1 MTNKEKQALTLT
13 MLDVGQ
19 AECFLLKKGQTTT
32 LIDCGTVAKGKDIV
46 NSIKRQ
52 EIEKI
57 DYIFI
62 THPHEDHMG
71 GMLDII
77 SNFQVGKI
85 ILPNINQK
93 RIKAKWYKKLIKE
106 LNNGNYHLE
115 VAEKNKKYNLED
127 VEIKII
133 SDQTQKG
140 NNINNYST
148 VLKVTY
154 GQNSIMM
161 TGDAEKSVEKELL
174 KTGENIKS
182 TILKV
187 GHHGSKTASMEKFID
202 AVEPTYALIS
212 CGLNNKYNHPS
223 KEVIERLNKKKIKV
237 YRTDELGSVML
248 TITEQDIVKL

>member
-1 MTNKEKQALTLT
+1 
-13 MLDVGQ
+13 
-19 AECFLLKKGQTTT
+19 
-32 LIDCGTVAKGKDIV
+32 
-46 NSIKRQ
+46 
-52 EIEKI
+52 
-57 DYIFI
+57 
-62 THPHEDHMG
+62 
-71 GMLDII
+71 
-77 SNFQVGKI
+77 
-85 ILPNINQK
+85 
-93 RIKAKWYKKLIKE
+93 
-106 LNNGNYHLE
+106 
-115 VAEKNKKYNLED
+115 
-127 VEIKII
+127 
-133 SDQTQKG
+133 
-140 NNINNYST
+140 
-148 VLKVTY
+148 
-154 GQNSIMM
+154 MM